1 MSPGK
6 WDRDLLRQH
15 LAFAIS
21 LLLASGGLYATDRWL
36 LHGSWVESAIG
47 IAIMDITAIFVY
59 TSPIF
64 I

>member
-1 MSPGK
+1 MPQGN
-6 WDRDLLRQH
+6 WDSDLLRRH

-21 LLLASGGLYATDRWL
+21 LLLASGGLYAMDRWL

-47 IAIMDITAIFVY
+47 IAIMDIAAIFVY